1 MRRSPLLHL
10 AFFVAIAIKGLDGFL
25 EAVAGTVFAI
35 AGSQRVYDF
44 ALWATAPE
52 LERHPAS
59 HAVHAIRHGAYG
71 LTHTSHR
78 FVITYLLV
86 HGLIKLAL
94 VINLMIEKMWVFPV
108 SVALLLGFIAVMGVK
123 LEHQW
128 SNWLFAFA
136 MFDVV
141 TVALVAHEWRMRRES
156 PQHTPDAA

>member
-1 MRRSPLLHL
+1 MARSSSPLHVAFL
-10 AFFVAIAIKGLDGFL
+10 AAIAIKGLDGL
-25 EAVAGTVFAI
+25 IEAVAGLIFAI
-35 AGSQRVYDF
+35 AGSERVYDF

-71 LTHTSHR
+71 LTHASHR
-78 FVITYLLV
+78 FVITYLLI

-123 LEHQW
+123 LTHQW
-128 SNWLFAFA
+128 SAWLFAFA
-136 MFDVV
+136 MFDVI
-141 TVALVAHEWRMRRES
+141 TVALVAHEWRVRR
-156 PQHTPDAA
+156 QT

>member
-1 MRRSPLLHL
+1 MSGKSGPLHI

-25 EAVAGTVFAI
+25 EAVAGLIFAI

-52 LERHPAS
+52 LEHHPAS
-59 HAVHAIRHGAYG
+59 RAVHAIRHGAYG
-71 LTHTSHR
+71 ITHASHR
-78 FVITYLLV
+78 FVITYLLI

-94 VINLMIEKMWVFPV
+94 VVNLMIERLWVFPV

-123 LEHQW
+123 LSHHW

-136 MFDVV
+136 MFDVI
-141 TVALVAHEWRMRRES
+141 TVALVAHEWRMRR
-156 PQHTPDAA
+156 QA

>member
-1 MRRSPLLHL
+1 MSKKSGPLHI

-25 EAVAGTVFAI
+25 EAVAGLIFAF
-35 AGSQRVYDF
+35 AGSQQVYDF

-59 HAVHAIRHGAYG
+59 RALHAIRHGAYG

-78 FVITYLLV
+78 FVITYLLI

-94 VINLMIEKMWVFPV
+94 VINLMIEKLWVFPV
-108 SVALLLGFIAVMGVK
+108 SVALLLGFIGVMGVK
-123 LEHQW
+123 LSQHW

-136 MFDVV
+136 MFDVI
-141 TVALVAHEWRMRRES
+141 TVALVAHEWRMRR
-156 PQHTPDAA
+156 QA